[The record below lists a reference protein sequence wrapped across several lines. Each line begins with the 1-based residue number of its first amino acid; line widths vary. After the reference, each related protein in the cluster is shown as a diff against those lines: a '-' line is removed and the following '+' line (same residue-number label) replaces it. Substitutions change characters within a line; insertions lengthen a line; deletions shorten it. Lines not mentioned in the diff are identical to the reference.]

1 MWESW
6 PEWRER
12 EEWEERIL
20 VSSPAPAPAPEQET
34 RLPWEESD
42 TRGVL
47 RAERHW
53 AEAGGDT
60 AMASEEAGDMDTASS
75 TGDTQ
80 ASSSEGSRH
89 GEQGSS

>member
-20 VSSPAPAPAPEQET
+20 VSSPAPAPEQDT
-34 RLPWEESD
+34 RLPWEERE

-89 GEQGSS
+89 GEHGSS

>member
-6 PEWRER
+6 PECRER

-20 VSSPAPAPAPEQET
+20 VSSPAPAPEQET
-34 RLPWEESD
+34 RLPCEERE